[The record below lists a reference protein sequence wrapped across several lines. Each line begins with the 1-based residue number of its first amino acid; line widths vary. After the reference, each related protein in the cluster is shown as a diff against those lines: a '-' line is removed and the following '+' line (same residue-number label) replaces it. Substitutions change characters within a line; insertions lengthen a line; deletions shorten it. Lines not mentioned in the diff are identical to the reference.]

1 MCQFG
6 EISETTIPNEEN
18 SILLP
23 VDSPVQAQ
31 ATLENGKDSNIPNQP
46 YGEQESECLSNPDH
60 DSLLLS
66 NLNEWS
72 NEDLELFLP
81 PYIWQDTLSR
91 LDLFEH
97 QTWVQDTSE
106 SDYLLFPTLTSGGKG
121 SSRAAGQVKC
131 ERWWKEKGLI
141 QVGSQ
146 LGTSAIAQIMG
157 FPFNW
162 FKVLGKEELSK
173 KITPIAIALQEELEA
188 DTSQEEAAPQDK
200 QQLYSGESSISI
212 PSASSFPLEKSD
224 EPTSSFPLEKKQRHK
239 LASGTLY
246 PYTAV
251 REGKQGKKEYEYWAY
266 SYETKIEGEWK
277 SKKKSVPKYA
287 LQRISD
293 AIAQRR
299 GIEYVLEIL
308 GGKR

>member
-1 MCQFG
+1 
-6 EISETTIPNEEN
+6 
-18 SILLP
+18 
-23 VDSPVQAQ
+23 VASPVLEQAQ
-31 ATLENGKDSNIPNQP
+31 QESEKDSVIPSQP
-46 YGEQESECLSNPDH
+46 CGEKASECLSSVDP
-60 DSLLLS
+60 DSLLLN
-66 NLNEWS
+66 NLREWS

-81 PYIWQDTLSR
+81 PYIWQDTLLR
-91 LDLFEH
+91 LKKSEH

-162 FKVLGKEELSK
+162 FKVLGKEKLSK
-173 KITPIAIALQEELEA
+173 KITPIAIAPQEELEA